1 MWYCVPKLSFS
12 DSNLENDPKKFYNY
26 VDNYLEHHKRGMYF
40 IPDSAITSFKLR
52 IAYSYRLS
60 EVCHLDKWL
69 GFVAE
74 NKVKEIDIFVK
85 SQLMIFDYI
94 EFDLVELDSRYSF
107 SFPSLKTLS
116 LSYVGLVDND
126 VIDKLLLGFPSLEK
140 LQLHKCCLSSR
151 LRDELHINI
160 QHSLSLKVLD
170 IILTNDLVEK
180 N

>member
-69 GFVAE
+69 SFVAE
-74 NKVKEIDIFVK
+74 NKVKEMDIFVK
-85 SQLMIFDYI
+85 RLRNNN
-94 EFDLVELDSRYSF
+94 VELDSRYSF

-140 LQLHKCCLSSR
+140 LQLHKCCLSSH